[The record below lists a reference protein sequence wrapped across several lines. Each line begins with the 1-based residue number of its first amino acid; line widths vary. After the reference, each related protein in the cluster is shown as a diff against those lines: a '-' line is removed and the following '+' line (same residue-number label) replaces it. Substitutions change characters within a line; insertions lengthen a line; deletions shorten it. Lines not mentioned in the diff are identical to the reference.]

1 MALHRSSFVAGDNLS
16 APRLNIQ
23 IDIPDGMEAA
33 AYAALHKATEEIAQQ
48 LAALAGM
55 PLSLTEGD
63 TP

>member
-1 MALHRSSFVAGDNLS
+1 MS
-16 APRLNIQ
+16 
-23 IDIPDGMEAA
+23 AA